1 MSQAPSHHNVS
12 VWIMALGIT
21 FSLGLFA
28 TAVFNKS
35 PWLDH
40 SYNQASPIV
49 AGTAAPHRDGRE
61 NMVCSTC
68 HIVVPPKMAAGP
80 TSTALPVVQGTP
92 APHVD
97 GREKMACASCHT
109 MVPKGSIPE
118 TRAQLPIPQSP
129 PPASLPQAV
138 SVAMTA
144 IPAPALNPEAHE
156 WMVPFRYQGRVSAV
170 GGSGSRSTWGEV
182 YVQVDDGI
190 NPPYW
195 IDLAPRWFLRAAGCA
210 VSPGLFVKGTA
221 FRDPTQASS
230 VLAYGKTLMTNGEVC
245 GLRDNHLEGLWA
257 EAGGTDAEER

>member
-1 MSQAPSHHNVS
+1 
-12 VWIMALGIT
+12 MALGIT

-35 PWLDH
+35 LWLDH

-68 HIVVPPKMAAGP
+68 HIVVPPKITAGP
-80 TSTALPVVQGTP
+80 ASTALPVVQGTP

-109 MVPKGSIPE
+109 MVPKGGVPK
-118 TRAQLPIPQSP
+118 TQARAPTP
-129 PPASLPQAV
+129 PGPLAASLAQAV

-144 IPAPALNPEAHE
+144 VPLPALNPEAHE
-156 WMVPFRYQGRVSAV
+156 WMVPYRYQGRISAI
-170 GGSGSRSTWGEV
+170 GGSGKQSTWGEV
-182 YVQVDDGI
+182 FVQVDDGI

-195 IDLAPRWFLRAAGCA
+195 IDLGPQWFLRAAGC
-210 VSPGLFVKGTA
+210 VVRPGMFVKGTA
-221 FRDPTQASS
+221 FRDPIQASS
-230 VLAYGKTLMTNGEVC
+230 AFAYGKTLMTNGEVC
-245 GLRDNHLEGLWA
+245 ELRDNHLEGLWA